1 MPHWRS
7 VGRTSSI
14 GCEMESRSHG
24 ALLITAPTEDE
35 RLYQMSV
42 RMAHEELRALVGQEL
57 SPWVRV
63 RANIETGDV
72 LVAAGIK
79 VTTAKRAE

>member
-1 MPHWRS
+1 
-7 VGRTSSI
+7 
-14 GCEMESRSHG
+14 MESRSHG

-72 LVAAGIK
+72 LIAAGIK
-79 VTTAKRAE
+79 VTTAKRSE

>member
-1 MPHWRS
+1 
-7 VGRTSSI
+7 
-14 GCEMESRSHG
+14 MESRSHG

-35 RLYQMSV
+35 RLYEMSV
-42 RMAHEELRALVGQEL
+42 LMANEELRALVGQEL

>member
-1 MPHWRS
+1 
-7 VGRTSSI
+7 
-14 GCEMESRSHG
+14 MESRSHG

-57 SPWVRV
+57 SPWIRV

-79 VTTAKRAE
+79 VTTAKRSE

>member
-1 MPHWRS
+1 M
-7 VGRTSSI
+7 
-14 GCEMESRSHG
+14 
-24 ALLITAPTEDE
+24 LITVPKEDE
-35 RLYQMSV
+35 RLYEMSV
-42 RMAHEELRALVGQEL
+42 LIANEELRALVGQEL
-57 SPWVRV
+57 SPWIRV

>member
-1 MPHWRS
+1 
-7 VGRTSSI
+7 
-14 GCEMESRSHG
+14 MESRSHG

-35 RLYQMSV
+35 RLYEMSV

-57 SPWVRV
+57 SPWIRV

-72 LVAAGIK
+72 LIAAGIK

>member
-1 MPHWRS
+1 
-7 VGRTSSI
+7 
-14 GCEMESRSHG
+14 MESRSHG
-24 ALLITAPTEDE
+24 ALLITAPSEDE
-35 RLYQMSV
+35 RLYEMSV
-42 RMAHEELRALVGQEL
+42 RMAHEELRVLVGQEL
-57 SPWVRV
+57 SPWLRV

>member
-1 MPHWRS
+1 
-7 VGRTSSI
+7 
-14 GCEMESRSHG
+14 MESRSHG

-35 RLYQMSV
+35 RLYEMSV

-72 LVAAGIK
+72 LIAAGIK

>member
-1 MPHWRS
+1 
-7 VGRTSSI
+7 
-14 GCEMESRSHG
+14 MESRSHG
-24 ALLITAPTEDE
+24 AKLITAPTEEE
-35 RLYQMSV
+35 RLYEMSV
-42 RMAHEELRALVGQEL
+42 RMASEELRALVGQEL

>member
-1 MPHWRS
+1 
-7 VGRTSSI
+7 
-14 GCEMESRSHG
+14 MESRSHG

-57 SPWVRV
+57 SPWIRV

-72 LVAAGIK
+72 LIAAGIK

>member
-1 MPHWRS
+1 
-7 VGRTSSI
+7 
-14 GCEMESRSHG
+14 MESRSHG

-72 LVAAGIK
+72 LIAAGIK